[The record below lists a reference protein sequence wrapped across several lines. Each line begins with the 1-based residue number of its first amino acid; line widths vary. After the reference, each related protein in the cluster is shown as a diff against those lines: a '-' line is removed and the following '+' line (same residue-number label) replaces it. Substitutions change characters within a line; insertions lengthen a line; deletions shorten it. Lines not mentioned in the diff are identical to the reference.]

1 MSLIA
6 HYKLDGNALDSSGN
20 GNHGSETSIAYTAG
34 KIGQGASSGY
44 ITIPNNEKL
53 QTIGYTSISFWINI
67 NSFAVRSTIIDKAY
81 GGEFTI
87 NAETSG
93 YLNFYAGLGGGNTSP
108 YSSLASST
116 FSTGG
121 WHHFVLV
128 RNSTVVTWYKDGVKD
143 TSSTSANFFGSKSS
157 NSMRLRTGY
166 TAQINGNLDDVR
178 IYDHALSEK
187 EIKEL
192 AKAKV
197 LHYTFDDFQEPTENW
212 FYKQNPRIDSSYAS
226 YVATTSGTWQANHPN
241 AIRVYNDEGSE
252 ITGYINSGVTDW
264 TNTYH
269 AVWEYDYQ
277 LRIPVVVQNDVD
289 GNWKAKSWGLGQT
302 MSSMGLSAGMKYTIS
317 WLQWTNNTSKRLRVG
332 LYGQNSSGSNG
343 FHDGQLYPSNTMPYT
358 WERVSATFT
367 VSSAWNFSAGLNCYM
382 YGHYDVRAI
391 IKIADVQMEI
401 KDHDTKF
408 SKSPSRGGSVS
419 DNSGY
424 DNHAD
429 LALATT
435 PTWIE
440 DSRIGKGAYKFD
452 GSISNYIS
460 VPVVSMSNLQDFTVS
475 FWVASTN
482 LSKSINTIF
491 HSTVSGGND
500 FSVEMYSNRFT
511 IPFLGTISNFYT
523 ANSAD
528 VWYHISVVR
537 EEGSLTLYK
546 EGIPVSTSVVPTS
559 MLDITGAIIIGQEQD
574 SVGGTFSAAQAL
586 EGLLDDVRIYAT
598 ALSADDVKEL
608 YNTRAQI
615 DDKGNFYANNIEE
628 STNLLDP
635 YIFMSYSNNSKDPD
649 IRFVDG
655 RLTWRVYPAW
665 FHPNGS
671 MNGMFKA
678 NTQYRMR
685 LTISHATIY
694 DSVYRPGG
702 LIIKHTDDTTISV
715 VTTGDVNKTWQ
726 TVEAVSTAGKTI
738 EGIYVYYYTSYEV
751 RIDMNNSFLVEEQ
764 NYGVGTDGIW
774 KETIFSEIG
783 PANGLVAYYPLNGD
797 AKDYANAN
805 DGTVNGAIIS
815 AGINGKACYSF
826 DGVDDYI
833 QINNPITGIWDSS
846 FTFSTWAKATSGS
859 GRGLLLGD
867 FSTANALNVNIE
879 WNSSSLRLYWAGSP
893 DINASLSLAYDTW
906 TFLTIVRDKSSS
918 QVRFYKNGVLGYT
931 YSGDLVDKTATT
943 NLHRIGS
950 DGRTGEPVF
959 NGSIQNVRIYNRAL
973 SQEEITILY
982 DLERGDTIKAKMD
995 KNTLYIGGQIHEE

>member
-1 MSLIA
+1 MALIA
-6 HYKLDGNALDSSGN
+6 WYKLDGNALDSSGN

-93 YLNFYAGLGGGNTSP
+93 QLNFYAGLGGGNTSP

-128 RNSTVVTWYKDGVKD
+128 RNGTVATWYKDGVKD

-157 NSMRLRTGY
+157 NSLRLRTGY

-197 LHYTFDDFQEPTENW
+197 LHYTFDEFQEPTYNW
-212 FYKQNPRIDSSYAS
+212 FYKQNPRIDNSYAS

-277 LRIPVVVQNDVD
+277 LRMPVVVQNDVD

-332 LYGQNSSGSNG
+332 LYGQNSSGSSG

-367 VSSAWNFSAGLNCYM
+367 VSSVWNFSAGLNCYM
-382 YGHYDVRAI
+382 YGHYDARAI

-401 KDHDTKF
+401 KDHNTEFTKL
-408 SKSPSRGGSVS
+408 PSRGGSVS
-419 DNSGY
+419 DDSGY
-424 DNHAD
+424 DNHAE

-435 PTWIE
+435 PQWVE
-440 DSRIGKGAYKFD
+440 DSRIGKGAYKNYGSASVYLDTPYGNGINFTDYPHTFSMWIYPVD
-452 GSISNYIS
+452 GSSNQMFFSTPNGTNQRIYFAIYS
-460 VPVVSMSNLQDFTVS
+460 GKWDMGIQASGWGGGSTPVVANQWSHVVVVMDGSYAKMYINGEFS
-475 FWVASTN
+475 FQKAYTS
-482 LSKSINTIF
+482 
-491 HSTVSGGND
+491 
-500 FSVEMYSNRFT
+500 YSS
-511 IPFLGTISNFYT
+511 PSNF
-523 ANSAD
+523 
-528 VWYHISVVR
+528 R
-537 EEGSLTLYK
+537 L
-546 EGIPVSTSVVPTS
+546 
-559 MLDITGAIIIGQEQD
+559 
-574 SVGGTFSAAQAL
+574 FSRSDYSFN
-586 EGLLDDVRIYAT
+586 GYMDDVRIYAT
-598 ALSADDVKEL
+598 ALSADDIKEL

-615 DDKGNFYANNIEE
+615 DNKGNVYSNQVEE

-635 YIFMSYSNNSKDPD
+635 YIFMSYSNSSKDPD

-655 RLTWRVYPAW
+655 RLTWRVYPSW
-665 FHPNGS
+665 FHPNGA

-685 LTISHATIY
+685 LTISHATIH

-702 LIIKHTDDTTISV
+702 LTIKHTDGSTVNV
-715 VTTGDVNKTWQ
+715 VTTGDANKTWK
-726 TVEAVSTAGKTI
+726 TAEAASTAGKTI

-764 NYGVGTDGIW
+764 NYGVGNDGTW

-783 PANGLVAYYPLNGD
+783 PTNGLVAYYPLNGD

-805 DGTVNGAIIS
+805 DGTVNGATIS

-826 DGVDDYI
+826 DGND
-833 QINNPITGIWDSS
+833 QILCGDDSS
-846 FTFSTWAKATSGS
+846 
-859 GRGLLLGD
+859 
-867 FSTANALNVNIE
+867 LNVSNFTLSSWIKTADATTDYNHILSKGETGTTIQMHYILYIRSGVARVLFGNDVSTNSVNI
-879 WNSSSLRLYWAGSP
+879 GSVSDDSWHLVTGTYDGTYLKGYLDGVLTNTFTCTLTP
-893 DINASLSLAYDTW
+893 VQKPTKQLAIGT
-906 TFLTIVRDKSSS
+906 
-918 QVRFYKNGVLGYT
+918 NGVSGETYT
-931 YSGDLVDKTATT
+931 GL
-943 NLHRIGS
+943 
-950 DGRTGEPVF
+950 
-959 NGSIQNVRIYNRAL
+959 IQNVRIYNRAL
-973 SQEEITILY
+973 SAEEIKILY
-982 DLERGDTIKAKMD
+982 DIESLTAQVKLTSNEM
-995 KNTLYIGGQIHEE
+995 YIAGEFKEAL